1 MLDQMSYKFQNS
13 TILIG
18 IAIILMQIGGSYI
31 TKEIPDY
38 IEEIIDT
45 PILRRFFIF
54 LIVLIYTKDVGT
66 SIFVTLLFV
75 ILFTFLLNKRSRYCI
90 LTEKMKIKNKNNIT
104 KKQVGESLK
113 IMQMYIKNSSI
124 NHN

>member
-1 MLDQMSYKFQNS
+1 MLEQMSHKFQNS

-90 LTEKMKIKNKNNIT
+90 LTEKMINKNKKNIT
-104 KKQVGESLK
+104 KTQVAECLK

-124 NHN
+124 NNN